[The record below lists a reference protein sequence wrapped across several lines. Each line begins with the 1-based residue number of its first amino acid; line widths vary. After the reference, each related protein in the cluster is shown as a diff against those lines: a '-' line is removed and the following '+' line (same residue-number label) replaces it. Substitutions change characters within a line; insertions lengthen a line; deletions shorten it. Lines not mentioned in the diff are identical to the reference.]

1 VCDGFERIVSTEVMQ
16 PLTPGKQ
23 VCGEVAAGS
32 KSARQRW
39 HFSGMPTYRSRSG
52 LELARVFHGNRMA
65 ADVVVSELR
74 KIYQAQAVRPDFRG
88 SIRLTDGDIQR
99 WADLL
104 GTCRPQVY
112 DELAICL
119 ARGFHASE
127 LTFEFCDAVMNGIH
141 DRIANADERRPE
153 LFWRVYVAFDEGE
166 YHHDNNRQDD
176 PIEAYT
182 RPLIA
187 QILSSV
193 SDDPS

>member
-1 VCDGFERIVSTEVMQ
+1 
-16 PLTPGKQ
+16 
-23 VCGEVAAGS
+23 
-32 KSARQRW
+32 
-39 HFSGMPTYRSRSG
+39 
-52 LELARVFHGNRMA
+52 MA
-65 ADVVVSELR
+65 ADLVLSELR

-141 DRIANADERRPE
+141 DHIANADERRPE
-153 LFWRVYVAFDEGE
+153 LFWNVCVAFDEGE
-166 YHHDNNRQDD
+166 YHRETTARM
-176 PIEAYT
+176 I
-182 RPLIA
+182 PLRHTHG
-187 QILSSV
+187 L
-193 SDDPS
+193 